1 MVEIH
6 TNPGMVNDRVA
17 LDFSAEEIK
26 RIKGICEELRTIFRA
41 DSVGITGF
49 TQVSAGMP
57 LDYQIKIS
65 GSPAR
70 LVFEDENNY

>member
-6 TNPGMVNDRVA
+6 TDPGMIYDRVA
-17 LDFSAEEIK
+17 LDFSDEEIK
-26 RIKGICEELRTIFRA
+26 RITEICEELKTIFRA

-57 LDYQIKIS
+57 LDYQIQIS

-70 LVFEDENNY
+70 LVFENNY